1 MPIYNKLI
9 CNGLHKIF
17 MQRTVYYKICL
28 LLLRSLLLHF
38 YENEYKSLQHLI
50 NRSGLID
57 PPNLDHSL
65 IQDGPEFAIKR
76 DKLISKEISIKNSPI
91 PNFIQSMSRLLKQ
104 LFSN

>member
-38 YENEYKSLQHLI
+38 YENEHKSLQHLT
-50 NRSGLID
+50 NRSGLD
-57 PPNLDHSL
+57 SPNLDHSL

-76 DKLISKEISIKNSPI
+76 EKLPKRYQSKTHLFLILSSPCRA
-91 PNFIQSMSRLLKQ
+91 S
-104 LFSN
+104 